1 MSRTRAHTHY
11 HSLTQPLS
19 IHRAFLT
26 RTKSPVEFIRALLAN
41 RACIP
46 SQRHALITRRP
57 LRCRRTP
64 ASIFLPK
71 SYKRNDYSPV
81 GVRRAQSCLTLRP
94 WQPVCPSPHHLLRLR
109 HLWGRGVWGRG
120 RLIMHSPISICGELR
135 RCRRVMIIT
144 ATHLGLRRDMNIH
157 YSQRPGEEREKPTQ
171 SASGSSDSVPNTQT
185 DALSNLT
192 SPKASL
198 FSSPSPI
205 SPMLCFAFL
214 PLCNVNL
221 DHTPAHTTK
230 ASNLPCH
237 QVQPTRYNQ

>member
-1 MSRTRAHTHY
+1 M
-11 HSLTQPLS
+11 
-19 IHRAFLT
+19 
-26 RTKSPVEFIRALLAN
+26 LLAS

-57 LRCRRTP
+57 PRCRRTP
-64 ASIFLPK
+64 AGIFLPK

-94 WQPVCPSPHHLLRLR
+94 WQPVCPSPHHLLLRLR

-135 RCRRVMIIT
+135 RCCRRAMITIS
-144 ATHLGLRRDMNIH
+144 HLGLRRDMNKV
-157 YSQRPGEEREKPTQ
+157 SQRPGEERKKPTQ
-171 SASGSSDSVPNTQT
+171 SASGSPDSVPSTQT

-198 FSSPSPI
+198 FITITNI
-205 SPMLCFAFL
+205 SQCFCFALLFSPVQRKSRPHSRSHHKSIRPTTH
-214 PLCNVNL
+214 PLQSVI
-221 DHTPAHTTK
+221 DHFPSIGKTQWGGKLFA
-230 ASNLPCH
+230 C
-237 QVQPTRYNQ
+237 